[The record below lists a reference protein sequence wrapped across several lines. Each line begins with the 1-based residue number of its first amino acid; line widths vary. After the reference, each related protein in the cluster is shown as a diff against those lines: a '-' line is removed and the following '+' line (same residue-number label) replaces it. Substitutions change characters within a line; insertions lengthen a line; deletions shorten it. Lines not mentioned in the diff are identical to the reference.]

1 MADVEIEQVQDPGM
15 QLIKVDYNEGDIPN
29 GMETPGQLYYNQA
42 DDKLYTIGAFN
53 DVLAVGERGSWAAK
67 GGPTSYVSGGVSVW
81 NNVNQSGSMFDTS
94 RTDGITILRTG
105 QYRVVYYQRSASDV
119 TSVYGY
125 VTINGSRSQA
135 EDNLNGIFYHDH
147 ASCSSCSVF
156 SSYIGLLNAGDWVSG
171 GANTSGELMYGA
183 SDWAGNLTVTR
194 L

>member
-1 MADVEIEQVQDPGM
+1 MLEGI
-15 QLIKVDYNEGDIPN
+15 DYNEGDVPS
-29 GMETPGQLYYNQA
+29 GMEPVGTLYYNNV
-42 DDKLYTIGAFN
+42 DDKLYTIGN
-53 DVLAVGERGSWAAK
+53 NNEVLVIGERGSWAAK
-67 GGPTSYVSGGVSVW
+67 GGPTSYVSPGVTEW
-81 NNVNQSGSMFDTS
+81 NNVNQSGSMFDTT
-94 RTDGITILRTG
+94 RTDGITILKTG
-105 QYRVVYYQRSASDV
+105 QYRVVYYQRSDSG
-119 TSVYGY
+119 TSSVYGY

-171 GANTSGELMYGA
+171 GASASGELTYGT